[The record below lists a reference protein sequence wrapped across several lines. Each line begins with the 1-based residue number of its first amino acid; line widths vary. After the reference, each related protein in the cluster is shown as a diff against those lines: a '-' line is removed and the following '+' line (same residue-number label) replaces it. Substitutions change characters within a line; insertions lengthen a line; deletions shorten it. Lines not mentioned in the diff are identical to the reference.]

1 MVKEYKVDVVVAGAG
16 GAGLAAAH
24 AASKN
29 GLSVLLLEK
38 LPQIGGN
45 TKISSGFF
53 AVDTEE
59 QRALGLKLST
69 KEAIDELQRHNHYLS
84 NGALLKNIIE
94 HAKETL
100 EEIKSL
106 GMEIELNRNENTTQF
121 AHLGNPYRGGSYHMY
136 MNKNE
141 SYGRIQES
149 LEKQGVQVEFGV
161 TMKSLIQDET
171 CYRTPSSNRNWSRS
185 ACSCEGKHHYN
196 WWFWW

>member
-94 HAKETL
+94 QAL
-100 EEIKSL
+100 
-106 GMEIELNRNENTTQF
+106 
-121 AHLGNPYRGGSYHMY
+121 Y
-136 MNKNE
+136 
-141 SYGRIQES
+141 
-149 LEKQGVQVEFGV
+149 
-161 TMKSLIQDET
+161 
-171 CYRTPSSNRNWSRS
+171 
-185 ACSCEGKHHYN
+185 
-196 WWFWW
+196 